1 MDVGM
6 DLLFLHPRD
15 GVTTLGQPIPDVT
28 VNGRDFSQQ
37 WGRRSPLGVTAAM
50 NENTIGLLMIP
61 ILVLLAAMRSSSLKK
76 NRKITNFTKSQSS
89 KKHITAVCGSVQG
102 DGRSLCQASDRELV
116 LRVPAGTEEKL
127 QLHRDATFP
136 NMSVVVEEGASLT
149 LRESVDAGGRT
160 QVYLQAGARLVH
172 TLHQTRGDCSTVVRQ
187 DGGSKYNQT
196 RLVVPDSDGATH
208 TTDIEVNGPD
218 CVSDVHSVHVVARE
232 GVHTESDSNC
242 NFLST
247 GTKARQTHRAVLCG
261 PKSRSSWKSTFMVN
275 KIAQQTDAN
284 QECKALLLDRTAR
297 MTARPELRIQ
307 ADDVKVTHGAALSTT
322 IDPKQLFYLT
332 SRGVPRS
339 RARWLYVNG
348 FLEDTLTRV
357 DDLEDRE
364 WLREK
369 VEKAINDFEK

>member
-1 MDVGM
+1 MHLVSWLCSVLAFPVGAGICSLQFDALSLAVSLLPKMDVGM

-247 GTKARQTHRAVLCG
+247 GTKARQTHRAVRQR
-261 PKSRSSWKSTFMVN
+261 KRHSSTII
-275 KIAQQTDAN
+275 IAFRCCVDQ
-284 QECKALLLDRTAR
+284 R
-297 MTARPELRIQ
+297 
-307 ADDVKVTHGAALSTT
+307 VGAAGS
-322 IDPKQLFYLT
+322 
-332 SRGVPRS
+332 PRS
-339 RARWLYVNG
+339 WSTRSHNRQM
-348 FLEDTLTRV
+348 LTRSAKPCS
-357 DDLEDRE
+357 
-364 WLREK
+364 WTALRG
-369 VEKAINDFEK
+369 